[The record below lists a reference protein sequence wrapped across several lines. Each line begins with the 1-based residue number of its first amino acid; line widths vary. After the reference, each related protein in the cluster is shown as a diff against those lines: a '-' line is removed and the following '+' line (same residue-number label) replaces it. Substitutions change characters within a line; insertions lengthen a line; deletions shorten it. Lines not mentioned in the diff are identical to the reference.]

1 MTLTVE
7 ELFAPFITAADEG
20 RVGPEAV
27 NAVKDKL
34 HTLRDA
40 DRAAFYRL
48 MTSPEFLNVC
58 IRHAEAFGPAPSCDP
73 TPDTSREAWVRSVT
87 DGDTDLGYEDW
98 AHVVLSAFDEEE

>member
-20 RVGPEAV
+20 RVGPEALT
-27 NAVKDKL
+27 AVREKFL
-34 HTLRDA
+34 ALRDT
-40 DRAAFYRL
+40 DPGAFYRL
-48 MTSPEFLNVC
+48 MTSPEFVDAC
-58 IRHAEAFGPAPSCDP
+58 VRHADALGLAPRCDP

>member
-34 HTLRDA
+34 HTLHDT
-40 DRAAFYRL
+40 DRAAFFRL
-48 MTSPEFLNVC
+48 MTSPEFVGAC
-58 IRHAEAFGPAPSCDP
+58 IRHADAFGLAPSRDP
-73 TPDTSREAWVRSVT
+73 TPDTSREAWVRAVT